1 MSGES
6 RERQADAASRSGQI
20 RGGPQVEG
28 VLSVCGGV
36 NITVPHIPSTGIQSV
51 SKKKEGDLPTV
62 GQPGDTR
69 TDGQTDKKG
78 QQRRQKVLE
87 RQTAAAD

>member
-6 RERQADAASRSGQI
+6 RERQADAASGSGQI

-62 GQPGDTR
+62 GQPGDTQ
-69 TDGQTDKKG
+69 TDGQTDKKDSRED
-78 QQRRQKVLE
+78 RRC
-87 RQTAAAD
+87 